1 MIHSIYIDN
10 FKGFRDTI
18 IPFGNVNFL
27 VGDNSTGKTTVI
39 NLVRL
44 LDSISFWNDVDILT
58 NSNEVVPFKEFVNQY
73 SDDQSY
79 FSIGIDSDW
88 DEDKSRVYFLLTF
101 KEDPETLLSQLKS
114 FKFTTGD
121 NTVFVENESKG
132 SHVYVKKYRNQ
143 AFAFWLKDKK
153 GFKKNKDLEHFV
165 DGENRTPFIVMVNYI
180 INYLSGANDI
190 FTPEIMIP
198 VSSGNEWIAPVRA
211 SAKKYYHSEESL
223 YKEDGSHI
231 PHMIKSIFDQD
242 RPLRNNILRIIRDFG
257 KDSGL
262 FDDIKI
268 EKYGKKDYAPFSI
281 NIIYNKIPINLS
293 RVGFGVNQILP
304 LLLESLYY
312 RKYLLSYQ
320 QPELHLH
327 PKAQA
332 AFGNVIYFSSLVMGN
347 NYLIETHSDFLINR
361 YRYMMHIREDAEEK
375 PDHDARIL
383 FFERS
388 AEGLSVSSIVF
399 DKNGKYP
406 ENMPESYGKFFI
418 DEQFNMLSV

>member
-10 FKGFRDTI
+10 FKGFREAF

-44 LDSISFWNDVDILT
+44 LDSIPFWNDVDLLA
-58 NSNEVVPFKEFVNQY
+58 NSNEVVPFKELVNQY
-73 SDDQSY
+73 SEDKSY
-79 FSIGIDSDW
+79 FSIGIDTEW
-88 DEDKSRVYFLLTF
+88 DDNKSRVFFLMTF
-101 KEDPETLLSQLKS
+101 REDPDTLLSQLSS
-114 FKFTTGD
+114 FKFTTGS
-121 NTVFVENESKG
+121 NTVFVEKKTKKSC
-132 SHVYVKKYRNQ
+132 VFLKKY
-143 AFAFWLKDKK
+143 KDQDFLLWVKDNK
-153 GFKKNKDLEHFV
+153 GFKRNNKLEHCIDSEF
-165 DGENRTPFIVMVNYI
+165 RTPFIVMVNYI
-180 INYLSGANDI
+180 INYLSGADDI

-231 PHMIKSIFDQD
+231 PHMIKSIFDQE
-242 RPLRNNILRIIRDFG
+242 RTIKNHIMHIIRDFG

-268 EKYGKKDYAPFSI
+268 EKYGKKEYAPFSI

-312 RKYLLSYQ
+312 HDYLLSYQ

-332 AFGNVIYFSSLVMGN
+332 AFGNVIYFSSLAMGN
-347 NYLIETHSDFLINR
+347 NYLIETHSDYLINR
-361 YRYMMHIREDAEEK
+361 YRYMMHLQEDTDENLN
-375 PDHDARIL
+375 HDARIL

-388 AEGLSVSSIVF
+388 LSGLKVSPIVF
-399 DKNGKYP
+399 DKSGKYP
-406 ENMPESYGKFFI
+406 EGMPESYGKFFI
-418 DEQFNMLSV
+418 DEEFNMLSV

>member
-1 MIHSIYIDN
+1 MIYSIYINN
-10 FKGFRDTI
+10 FKGFRDAF
-18 IPFGNVNFL
+18 IPLGNVNFL

-44 LDSISFWNDVDILT
+44 LDSISFWNDVDLLA
-58 NSNEVVPFKEFVNQY
+58 NSNEVVTFKELVNQY
-73 SDDQSY
+73 SEDKSY
-79 FSIGIDSDW
+79 FSLGIDTEW
-88 DEDKSRVYFLLTF
+88 DEKKSRVFFLMTF
-101 KEDPETLLSQLKS
+101 KENSETLLPQLSS
-114 FKFTTGD
+114 FKFTTGN
-121 NTVFVENESKG
+121 NTVFVEKKTKESIA
-132 SHVYVKKYRNQ
+132 YLKKYKNQ
-143 AFAFWLKDKK
+143 DFLLWLKDNK
-153 GFKKNKDLEHFV
+153 GFKRNKEIEHCI
-165 DGENRTPFIVMVNYI
+165 DGEFRTPFIVMVNYI
-180 INYLSGANDI
+180 VNYLSGADDM

-231 PHMIKSIFDQD
+231 PHMIKSIFDQE
-242 RPLRNNILRIIRDFG
+242 RPIRNNIMRIIRDFG

-268 EKYGKKDYAPFSI
+268 EKYGKKEYAPFSI

-312 RKYLLSYQ
+312 HDYLLSYQ

-332 AFGNVIYFSSLVMGN
+332 AFGNVIYFSSLAMGN
-347 NYLIETHSDFLINR
+347 NYLIETHSDYLINR
-361 YRYMMHIREDAEEK
+361 YRYMMHLREETEEK
-375 PDHDARIL
+375 SNHDVRIL
-383 FFERS
+383 FFERFES
-388 AEGLSVSSIVF
+388 GLKVTPIVF
-399 DKNGKYP
+399 DKSGKYP

-418 DEQFNMLSV
+418 DEEFNMLSV

>member
-10 FKGFRDTI
+10 FKGFRDAL

-44 LDSISFWNDVDILT
+44 LDSISFWNDVDLLA
-58 NSNEVVPFKEFVNQY
+58 NSSEVIPFKELVNQY
-73 SDDQSY
+73 SDDKSF
-79 FSIGIDSDW
+79 FSIGIDTDW
-88 DEDKSRVYFLLTF
+88 DESKSRVFFLLSF
-101 KEDPETLLSQLKS
+101 KEDPETLLPQLCS
-114 FKFTTGD
+114 YKFTTGN
-121 NTVFVENESKG
+121 NTVLVEKKAKES
-132 SHVYVKKYRNQ
+132 YAYIKKYKNQ
-143 AFAFWLKDKK
+143 IFSLWLKDNK
-153 GFKKNKDLEHFV
+153 GFKRNKELQHYLDSEF
-165 DGENRTPFIVMVNYI
+165 RTPFIVTVNYI
-180 INYLSGANDI
+180 LNYLSGAGDI

-198 VSSGNEWIAPVRA
+198 VSTGNEWIAPVRA

-231 PHMIKSIFDQD
+231 PHMIKSIFDQEKTI
-242 RPLRNNILRIIRDFG
+242 RNNIMRIIRDFG

-281 NIIYNKIPINLS
+281 NIIFNKIPINLS

-312 RKYLLSYQ
+312 RGYLLSYQ

-332 AFGNVIYFSSLVMGN
+332 AFGNVLYFSSIAMGN
-347 NYLIETHSDFLINR
+347 NYLIETHSDYLINR
-361 YRYMMHIREDAEEK
+361 YRYMMHLRENTDENSN
-375 PDHDARIL
+375 HDVRIL

-388 AEGLSVSSIVF
+388 ESGLSVTPIIF
-399 DKNGKYP
+399 EKDGKYP
-406 ENMPESYGKFFI
+406 ESMPESYGKFFI
-418 DEQFNMLSV
+418 DEEFNMLSV